1 MLIFT
6 KKDLLFYGL
15 MFTMLFVSIVTPISL
30 NKYKMKET
38 TSEALAT
45 TCIIVDAG
53 HGEPDG
59 GAVSADGVKESDIN
73 LQIANK
79 LREELSLKGYQ
90 VIMTRE
96 DEDNISGLTETSTI
110 RSIKSQDINNRVN
123 LANSSG
129 ADFMISI
136 HMNKYEDPKYYG
148 WQTFYSKNSEK
159 GKKLA
164 ECIQAGIKESTGIEN
179 KREALKIE
187 GIKIVDKTTIP
198 VVIVECG
205 FLSNPEECTK
215 LQDENYQT
223 KLVEGIVLG
232 IENFLGPNGD
242 ALTWTANLKN
252 KNKEILVLNKK
263 K

>member
-6 KKDLLFYGL
+6 KKDLRFYSL
-15 MFTMLFVSIVTPISL
+15 MIVMLLISIVTPISL
-30 NKYKMKET
+30 NATKVEET
-38 TSEALAT
+38 TSHALTT
-45 TCIIVDAG
+45 TCILIDAG

-59 GAVSADGVKESDIN
+59 GAVSADGIKESDLN

-79 LREELSLKGYQ
+79 LKYELALKGYQ

-96 DEDNISGLTETSTI
+96 DENNISGLNDDSTI
-110 RSIKSQDINNRVN
+110 RSIKSKDINNRVN
-123 LANSSG
+123 LANSSN
-129 ADFMISI
+129 AEFMISI

-164 ECIQAGIKESTGIEN
+164 ECIQAGIKESTGLEN

-187 GIKIVDKTTIP
+187 GIKIIDKTTIP

-205 FLSNPEECTK
+205 FLSNTDECTK
-215 LQDENYQT
+215 LQDENYQM
-223 KLVEGIVLG
+223 KLVNGIVLG
-232 IENFLGPNGD
+232 IETFLQQGRP
-242 ALTWTANLKN
+242 LL
-252 KNKEILVLNKK
+252 
-263 K
+263 

>member
-6 KKDLLFYGL
+6 KKDLKFYAL
-15 MFTMLFVSIVTPISL
+15 MIVMLLISIVTPISL
-30 NKYKMKET
+30 NADKIEEV
-38 TSEALAT
+38 TSFALAT

-59 GAVSADGVKESDIN
+59 GAISADGVKESDLN

-79 LREELSLKGYQ
+79 LRDALAIRGYQ

-96 DEDNISGLTETSTI
+96 DENNISGLNEDSTI
-110 RSIKSQDINNRVN
+110 RSIKSQDISNRVN

-129 ADFMISI
+129 AEFMISI
-136 HMNKYEDPKYYG
+136 HMNKYEDPKYFG

-164 ECIQAGIKESTGIEN
+164 ECIQVAIKETTGIAN

-187 GIKIVDKTTIP
+187 GIKIIDKTTIP

-205 FLSNPEECTK
+205 FLSNSDECAK
-215 LQDENYQT
+215 LQDASYQVQ
-223 KLVEGIVLG
+223 LVEGIITG
-232 IENFLGPNGD
+232 IETYLRN
-242 ALTWTANLKN
+242 
-252 KNKEILVLNKK
+252 
-263 K
+263 

>member
-6 KKDLLFYGL
+6 KKDLKFYSL
-15 MFTMLFVSIVTPISL
+15 MALMLVISIIAPITL
-30 NKYKMKET
+30 NNEEIRET
-38 TSEALAT
+38 TSSMITT
-45 TCIIVDAG
+45 TCVLIDAG

-73 LQIANK
+73 LQIASK
-79 LREELSLKGYQ
+79 LQKSLVSKGYQ

-96 DEDNISGLTETSTI
+96 DEGNISGLNEDSTI

-129 ADFMISI
+129 AEFMISI

-148 WQTFYSKNSEK
+148 WQTFYSKNSEQ

-164 ECIQAGIKESTGIEN
+164 ECIQIGIKESTGLEN

-187 GIKIVDKTTIP
+187 GIKIIDKTTIP

-205 FLSNPEECTK
+205 FLSNIEECKK
-215 LQDENYQT
+215 LQDEDYQSQI
-223 KLVEGIVLG
+223 VNGIVCG
-232 IENFLGPNGD
+232 IESY
-242 ALTWTANLKN
+242 LKTQN
-252 KNKEILVLNKK
+252 
-263 K
+263 

>member
-6 KKDLLFYGL
+6 KKDLAFYSL
-15 MFTMLFVSIVTPISL
+15 MIIMLLVSVIAPISL
-30 NKYKMKET
+30 NNKKIKET
-38 TSEALAT
+38 TSNALST
-45 TCIIVDAG
+45 TCIIIDAG

-59 GAVSADGVKESDIN
+59 GAVSSNGIKESELN
-73 LQIANK
+73 LQIATK
-79 LREELSLKGYQ
+79 LKDELVLRGYQ
-90 VIMTRE
+90 IIMTRE
-96 DEDNISGLTETSTI
+96 DENNISGLNEDSTI

-159 GKKLA
+159 GQKLA
-164 ECIQAGIKESTGIEN
+164 ECIQTGIKESTGVEN

-187 GIKIVDKTTIP
+187 GIKIIDKTTIP

-205 FLSNPEECTK
+205 FLSNPDECVK
-215 LQDENYQT
+215 LQNSDYQF
-223 KLVEGIVLG
+223 KIVEGIISGVERFLKTQNQLAKCEKVLRKHKVD
-232 IENFLGPNGD
+232 FRRM
-242 ALTWTANLKN
+242 
-252 KNKEILVLNKK
+252 
-263 K
+263 

>member
-6 KKDLLFYGL
+6 KKDLKFYAL
-15 MFTMLFVSIVTPISL
+15 MIIMLFVSIITPVSMNA
-30 NKYKMKET
+30 NKIEET
-38 TSEALAT
+38 TSMALAT
-45 TCIIVDAG
+45 TCVIVDAG

-59 GAVSADGVKESDIN
+59 GAVSDDGVKESNLN

-79 LREELSLKGYQ
+79 LRDELALRGYQ

-96 DEDNISGLTETSTI
+96 DENNISGLNDDSTI

-129 ADFMISI
+129 AEFMISI
-136 HMNKYEDPKYYG
+136 HMNKYEDPKYFG

-159 GKKLA
+159 GKLLA
-164 ECIQAGIKESTGIEN
+164 ECIQAQIRETTGIEN

-187 GIKIVDKTTIP
+187 GIKIIDKTTIP

-205 FLSNPEECTK
+205 FLSNPEECAK
-215 LQDENYQT
+215 LQNPNYQA
-223 KLVEGIVLG
+223 KLVEGIISGVEL
-232 IENFLGPNGD
+232 FLKTQN
-242 ALTWTANLKN
+242 
-252 KNKEILVLNKK
+252 
-263 K
+263 

>member
-6 KKDLLFYGL
+6 KKDLKFYSL
-15 MFTMLFVSIVTPISL
+15 MALMLVISIIAPITL
-30 NKYKMKET
+30 NNEEIRET
-38 TSEALAT
+38 TSSMITT
-45 TCIIVDAG
+45 TCVLIDAG

-73 LQIANK
+73 LQIASK
-79 LREELSLKGYQ
+79 LQKSLVSKGYQ

-96 DEDNISGLTETSTI
+96 DESNISGLNDDSTI
-110 RSIKSQDINNRVN
+110 RSIKTRDINNRVN
-123 LANSSG
+123 LANSCG

-148 WQTFYSKNSEK
+148 WQTFYSKNSEQ

-164 ECIQAGIKESTGIEN
+164 ECIQVGIKDSTGLEN

-187 GIKIVDKTTIP
+187 GIKIIDKTTIP

-205 FLSNPEECTK
+205 FLSNIEECKK
-215 LQDENYQT
+215 LQNEDYQSQI
-223 KLVEGIVLG
+223 VNGIVCG
-232 IENFLGPNGD
+232 IESY
-242 ALTWTANLKN
+242 LKTQN
-252 KNKEILVLNKK
+252 
-263 K
+263 

>member
-6 KKDLLFYGL
+6 KKDLKFYSL
-15 MFTMLFVSIVTPISL
+15 MALMLVISSIAPITL
-30 NKYKMKET
+30 NNEEIRET
-38 TSEALAT
+38 TSSMITT
-45 TCIIVDAG
+45 TCVLIDAG

-73 LQIANK
+73 LQIASK
-79 LREELSLKGYQ
+79 LQKSLVSKGYQ

-96 DEDNISGLTETSTI
+96 DEGNISGLNEDSTI

-129 ADFMISI
+129 AEFMISI

-148 WQTFYSKNSEK
+148 WQTFYSKNSEQ

-164 ECIQAGIKESTGIEN
+164 ECIQIGIKESTGLEN

-187 GIKIVDKTTIP
+187 GIKIIDKTTIP

-205 FLSNPEECTK
+205 FLSNPEECKK
-215 LQDENYQT
+215 LQNEDYQSQI
-223 KLVEGIVLG
+223 VNGIVCG
-232 IENFLGPNGD
+232 IESY
-242 ALTWTANLKN
+242 LKTQN
-252 KNKEILVLNKK
+252 
-263 K
+263 